1 MKKLLAIL
9 AAVGLGLVTLAAP
22 ASASPK
28 APNVHGWLLTLSNM
42 PQKVGWAQQPPSSSS
57 SPVFCS
63 ADNLTTKQ
71 SGSWG
76 EVNFAR
82 GISLGM
88 SEVVASWATQAVA
101 KKDWQAATGLL
112 ANCHRFGENYS
123 GQTFQ
128 LKVKPMSFAG
138 PRGDSTAY
146 QATGAFDGF
155 PVVLDFVVVL
165 KGDAVMLMVYGGLG
179 TPITGDVQAM
189 VKLAMGK
196 IQG

>member
-9 AAVGLGLVTLAAP
+9 AALSLSLVTLAAP

-42 PQKVGWAQQPPSSSS
+42 PKKVGWAQQSPSSST
-57 SPVFCS
+57 SPVFCA
-63 ADNLTTKQ
+63 ADNLTTKH

-76 EVNFAR
+76 EANFGR

-88 SEVVASWATQAVA
+88 TEVVASWATQAVA
-101 KKDWQAATGLL
+101 KNDWQAATGLL
-112 ANCHRFGENYS
+112 ANCHRFSEDYS

-138 PRGDSTAY
+138 ARGDYKTY
-146 QATGAFDGF
+146 QAIGAIDGF
-155 PVVLDFVVVL
+155 AVVLDFVVVL
-165 KGDAVMLMVYGGLG
+165 KGRAVMLMVYGGLG
-179 TPITGDVQAM
+179 APVTGVVQAM
-189 VKLAMGK
+189 VELAMGK
-196 IQG
+196 IHG

>member
-9 AAVGLGLVTLAAP
+9 AAVGIGLVTLAAP
-22 ASASPK
+22 AAASPK

-42 PQKVGWAQQPPSSSS
+42 PQKVGWAQQSPSSS
-57 SPVFCS
+57 PIFCS
-63 ADNLTTKQ
+63 ADNLTTKH
-71 SGSWG
+71 SGSSG

-88 SEVVASWATQAVA
+88 TEVVASWATQSVA
-101 KKDWQAATGLL
+101 KKDWQAANGLL
-112 ANCHRFGENYS
+112 ANCHSFGENYS

-138 PRGDSTAY
+138 PRGDSKAY
-146 QATGAFDGF
+146 QATGAFEGF

-165 KGDAVMLMVYGGLG
+165 KGDAVMFMVYGGLG
-179 TPITGDVQAM
+179 TPITGDVQVM
-189 VKLAMGK
+189 VKLALGK

>member
-1 MKKLLAIL
+1 MKKLLATL
-9 AAVGLGLVTLAAP
+9 AAFSLALVTLAAP

-28 APNVHGWLLTLSNM
+28 APNVHGWLLTLSNL
-42 PQKVGWAQQPPSSSS
+42 PKKAGWALQSPSSSS

-63 ADNLTTKQ
+63 ADNLTTKH

-76 EVNFAR
+76 EANFAR

-88 SEVVASWATQAVA
+88 TEVVASWATPAVA
-101 KKDWQAATGLL
+101 RKDWQAATSLL
-112 ANCHRFGENYS
+112 ANCRQFSENYS

-138 PRGDSTAY
+138 ARGDSTAY
-146 QATGAFDGF
+146 QAIGAFEGF
-155 PVVLDFVVVL
+155 AIVLDFVVVL

-179 TPITGDVQAM
+179 TPMTADVQAM
-189 VKLAMGK
+189 VELAMAK